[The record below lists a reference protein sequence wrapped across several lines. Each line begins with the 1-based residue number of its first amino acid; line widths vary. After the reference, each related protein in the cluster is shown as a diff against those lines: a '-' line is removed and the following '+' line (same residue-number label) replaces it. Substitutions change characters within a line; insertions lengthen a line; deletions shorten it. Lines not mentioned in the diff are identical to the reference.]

1 MSDMDESGRDA
12 ATERTR
18 TGPAPLREK
27 QAPAFA
33 EGPVPP
39 SLSIIAAQTGLERRV
54 TSLSAAIARARL
66 ENAERAT
73 ALADLRG
80 AEIARLEILRDQLA
94 PTLAQLPKH
103 CDLFDVALSPGERPR
118 LFIDSI
124 GFVEMAHDRRAYR
137 LLQDTRH
144 GRRQVCQSERPEE
157 LVEAIT
163 AYIAHRLIEREKALA
178 SDYASGSGAAEAA
191 SVAARQAVATSPA
204 LRDPQAG
211 RRRAMRIYL
220 SSVEIIGSIVTFSLL
235 FLLAAWLIKRF
246 GAA

>member
-1 MSDMDESGRDA
+1 MDESGRDA
-12 ATERTR
+12 ASERAR

-27 QAPAFA
+27 QPPALA

-39 SLSIIAAQTGLERRV
+39 SLSVIAAQNGLERRV
-54 TSLSAAIARARL
+54 TSLSAAISRARL
-66 ENAERAT
+66 ENAERAS

-103 CDLFDVALSPGERPR
+103 CDLFDVGISPGERPR
-118 LFIDSI
+118 LFVDSI
-124 GFVEMAHDRRAYR
+124 GFVEMAHDRRTYR

-144 GRRQVCQSERPEE
+144 GRRQVCQSERSED

-191 SVAARQAVATSPA
+191 GAAARQAVATRPLSH
-204 LRDPQAG
+204 DPHAG
-211 RRRAMRIYL
+211 MRRAMRIYL
-220 SSVEIIGSIVTFSLL
+220 SSIEVVGSIVTFGLL